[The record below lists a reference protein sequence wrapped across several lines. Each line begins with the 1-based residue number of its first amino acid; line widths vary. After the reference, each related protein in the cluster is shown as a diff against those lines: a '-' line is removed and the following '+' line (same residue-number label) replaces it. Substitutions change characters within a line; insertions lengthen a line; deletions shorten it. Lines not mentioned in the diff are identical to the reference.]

1 VLDDRLAVWR
11 QRVER
16 ELDAW
21 LPPPTAVPERLH
33 AAQRYSVFGPGK
45 RIRPALVYAT
55 AETLGVPLERVDA
68 AACAVELIHA
78 YSLVHD
84 DLPAMDDDDLRRGR
98 PTCHRAFDEA
108 TAVLAGDSLQ
118 VLAFSILARHPGA
131 PADGSVR
138 VQLIATLADA
148 SGTGGMAGGQ
158 ALDLAAEGRH
168 LSLAD
173 LEQIHALKTG
183 ALIRASVVMAAQ
195 CAPGLEAAGR
205 AALER
210 FGTAIGLALWAGLRA
225 SEIAA
230 ATRHWLE
237 QEGME
242 LRVVLRD
249 REEENFRTKGK
260 VNATWKS
267 GLVIDMEFA
276 AHLLSLPEGN
286 LVPLHGRNKDWFFD
300 NTCNVWVRQFIT
312 REMSQKGMHALR
324 AMYAQTVKERFGMHI
339 MAHAASLEAARSALG
354 HQSINTT
361 LNHYLPS

>member
-1 VLDDRLAVWR
+1 MPTNEPALAVTSPAPVLDHRLAVWR

-21 LPPPTAVPERLH
+21 LPPPTALPERLH

-131 PADGSVR
+131 PPDGSVR

-158 ALDLAAEGRH
+158 ALDLAAEGRN

-195 CAPGLEAAGR
+195 CATGLEAAGR

-210 FGTAIGLALWAGLRA
+210 FGTAIGLAFQVQDDILDVDGDEALTGKRVGSDVARGLPTYPA
-225 SEIAA
+225 
-230 ATRHWLE
+230 
-237 QEGME
+237 
-242 LRVVLRD
+242 
-249 REEENFRTKGK
+249 
-260 VNATWKS
+260 
-267 GLVIDMEFA
+267 LV
-276 AHLLSLPEGN
+276 G
-286 LVPLHGRNKDWFFD
+286 
-300 NTCNVWVRQFIT
+300 
-312 REMSQKGMHALR
+312 
-324 AMYAQTVKERFGMHI
+324 
-339 MAHAASLEAARSALG
+339 LEAARERVWQLHSAGAAELATHGWDQGPLAALAAWLLG
-354 HQSINTT
+354 RRH
-361 LNHYLPS
+361 